1 MYYTRR
7 NVESETF
14 SINIV
19 IYFRSRSSEW
29 LSKMT
34 WLHFKSTGRLNFFVF
49 CICFLFVCAGKQ
61 PLIIPG
67 VLYEDSPIAKD
78 FKAKG
83 IKILTIPYLFGHVDI
98 DFFTENLDNIF
109 DQRRTMN
116 CLKNKRI
123 LVLGDSVLEEF
134 HIDISIL
141 LSGIG
146 SNEKLVNN
154 FIYFAGSKTPR
165 GTFYRLPNKV
175 LLYNHPNRRNI
186 TIISE
191 ESQTYLR
198 HRFMGCLLY
207 TSPSPRDRTR
217 SRMPSSA

>member
-1 MYYTRR
+1 MMEKTI
-7 NVESETF
+7 F
-14 SINIV
+14 SNIV
-19 IYFRSRSSEW
+19 ICHLYRSRSPEW
-29 LSKMT
+29 LLEMI
-34 WLHFKSTGRLNFFVF
+34 WLHFKYTGRLNYFLF
-49 CICFLFVCAGKQ
+49 CICFLFVCADKQ
-61 PLIIPG
+61 PPIIPG
-67 VLYEDSPIAKD
+67 VLYEDSPIAKAL
-78 FKAKG
+78 KAAG
-83 IKILTIPYLFGHVDI
+83 IQILNIPYLFGHVDI

-134 HIDISIL
+134 HMDISIL

-198 HRFMGCLLY
+198 HRFMGHY
-207 TSPSPRDRTR
+207 DIKSNYYGVR
-217 SRMPSSA
+217 SFIEPK